1 VAALVL
7 SYAGIALAVFHDI
20 RITGDP
26 QAIALGSV
34 LVFASAVGY
43 AIYLVGATGV
53 IGRLGPSRFIAWAM
67 LAATAFISLHFVL
80 TRPLRALAAPQSIQ
94 LLALAMAFFCTV
106 LPTWMIAES
115 IRLIGAS
122 TASLVGSLGPI
133 FTIGL
138 GALMLGEA
146 INGLQL
152 VGAALVLA
160 GVMIVSRKASAP
172 SAPAAARNAWKRS
185 AV

>member
-1 VAALVL
+1 M
-7 SYAGIALAVFHDI
+7 
-20 RITGDP
+20 
-26 QAIALGSV
+26 SV
-34 LVFASAVGY
+34 
-43 AIYLVGATGV
+43 
-53 IGRLGPSRFIAWAM
+53 
-67 LAATAFISLHFVL
+67 H
-80 TRPLRALAAPQSIQ
+80 

-160 GVMIVSRKASAP
+160 GVMLVSRR
-172 SAPAAARNAWKRS
+172 PAARSTPLAARNAVKRG